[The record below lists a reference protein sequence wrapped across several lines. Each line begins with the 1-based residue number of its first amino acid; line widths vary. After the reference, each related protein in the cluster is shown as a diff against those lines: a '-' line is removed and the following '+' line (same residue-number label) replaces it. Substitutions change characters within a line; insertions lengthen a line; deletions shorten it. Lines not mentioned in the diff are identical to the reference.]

1 LALFGSG
8 FLYLAFFASPPPETP
23 DFTGKNIAPVAVRL
37 IAPQVKKRQEAK
49 KRVVRERL
57 RESKASKTL
66 AKLSTGPSTANVLA
80 ALAKLS
86 PGPGSKSVNGY
97 KLSGLVGKAPIADA
111 GLGTLELGGGRRPG
125 VVRAEPAQ
133 GGSGVGAVGAG
144 GAVTRASASSMSVQ
158 GRIDREAVAK
168 VVNAHLQD
176 VRGCYE
182 RALLRDPALAGQVV
196 LEWTIS
202 SGGKVT
208 SSRTKSATLKNSAV
222 EACILQS
229 LEGWQFPPAKGGAV
243 VVSYPFLFNS
253 VGY

>member
-1 LALFGSG
+1 
-8 FLYLAFFASPPPETP
+8 
-23 DFTGKNIAPVAVRL
+23 
-37 IAPQVKKRQEAK
+37 
-49 KRVVRERL
+49 
-57 RESKASKTL
+57 
-66 AKLSTGPSTANVLA
+66 
-80 ALAKLS
+80 
-86 PGPGSKSVNGY
+86 
-97 KLSGLVGKAPIADA
+97 
-111 GLGTLELGGGRRPG
+111 
-125 VVRAEPAQ
+125 
-133 GGSGVGAVGAG
+133 
-144 GAVTRASASSMSVQ
+144 MSVQ

-182 RALLRDPALAGQVV
+182 RALLRDPALAGQLV

-229 LEGWQFPPAKGGAV
+229 LEGWQFPPARGGAV